1 MFLFGCDMFRF
12 EVDMFLCGADMF
24 PFDNHM
30 FVSEAYVG
38 FSRTSYVS
46 FSEPRRLKL
55 NTFVQE
61 QIPFAFGAAQNGCR
75 GGGNP

>member
-12 EVDMFLCGADMF
+12 EADMFLCGTDMF
-24 PFDNHM
+24 PFGNHM

-55 NTFVQE
+55 NTFVAE
-61 QIPFAFGAAQNGCR
+61 HIPFAFGAAQDG
-75 GGGNP
+75 